1 MRRKRLI
8 AVAAGLVLAGL
19 ALDGCSVG
27 GDDSS
32 SSGKT
37 TVTFRLWD
45 DQVAKAYRTSFDA
58 FEKTNPDIKVNLELV
73 PWADYWTKLP
83 TDIAAGTAADIYWT
97 NTSNFGLYADN
108 NQLLSIDDNL
118 GAEKQDWTPSVV
130 SLYTRNGK
138 LWGVPQLWDSIA
150 LFYNKDLVAKAGVDP
165 ANLTWDPSGAG
176 DTFLPA
182 ARKLTVDASGKTADQ
197 PGFNAARI
205 EQFGFNASFD
215 SQAIMWDFVGSNG
228 GTWQDGDAFNFAD
241 QPKTAEAVQYVV
253 DLINKHHVA
262 PSAADTNTNG
272 DKTLQLFTQGK
283 LALFQSGPYNLKNV
297 QQGAG
302 FQWGVA
308 PLLKGPA
315 GRVGVVHGVAAV
327 ASAKTK
333 HKDATVKVLKWIGS
347 ADGVRPI
354 AEGGYAFPG
363 VTAAEPAFVE
373 YWKKQ
378 GVDLQPFLD
387 SARGT
392 TFPAPVG
399 PRVGAGGTATTPI
412 LQQVF
417 LGQLSVADG
426 LKKAQAAGNEA
437 SKG

>member
-1 MRRKRLI
+1 MKKLLATL
-8 AVAAGLVLAGL
+8 AVLSLAVS
-19 ALDGCSVG
+19 GCSVG
-27 GDDSS
+27 SDPGGGGSGD
-32 SSGKT
+32 T

-45 DQVAKAYRTSFDA
+45 DQVAKAYKTSFAA
-58 FEKTNPDIKVNLELV
+58 FEKQNPGIKVDVQIV

-83 TDIAAGTAADIYWT
+83 TDISAGTAADIFWT

-108 NQLLSIDDNL
+108 NQLLPIDDDP
-118 GAEKQDWTPSVV
+118 GYVRSVV
-130 SLYTRNGK
+130 SLYTRNNK

-150 LFYNKDLVAKAGVDP
+150 LFYNKDLVTAAGVDP
-165 ANLTWDPSGAG
+165 ANLTWDPTGAA

-182 ARKLTVDASGKTADQ
+182 ARKLTVPGK
-197 PGFNAARI
+197 
-205 EQFGFNASFD
+205 QFGFNASFD
-215 SQAIMWDFVGSNG
+215 SQAILWDFVGSNG
-228 GTWQDGDAFNFAD
+228 GTWQQGDAFDFAD
-241 QPKTAEAVQYVV
+241 QPKTAQAVQYVV
-253 DLINKHHVA
+253 DLINKEHVA

-297 QQGAG
+297 QDGAK
-302 FQWGVA
+302 FAWGIA

-327 ASAKTK
+327 ASAKTR
-333 HKDATVKVLKWIGS
+333 HKDATEKVLKWIGS
-347 ADGVRPI
+347 AQGETPI

-363 VTAAEPAFVE
+363 VTAAQPAFVA
-373 YWKKQ
+373 YWKKL
-378 GVDLQPFLD
+378 GVDVQPFLD
-387 SARGT
+387 SSTGT

-417 LGQLSVADG
+417 AGQLDVAAG
-426 LKKAQAAGNEA
+426 LKKAQDAGNDA
-437 SKG
+437 MKG